1 MSDVLANKKLPRA
14 IRAGQAWKGSG
25 PDSSVDANELLL
37 VRGTKTK
44 LKTKYLK
51 VFSPA
56 ANKKKVLPEH
66 CIGRFSTRPYDVRV
80 YLPEIVHH
88 LKDPF
93 PLQAVLF
100 INSETAQDIP
110 VFLMSSI
117 ITLKSQSVD
126 TSLIATSTLNDD
138 ISKGQI
144 VDIPFD
150 LDIEV
155 SIVFVLRLCRLSTYA
170 QHGSRCCMVYIVPN
184 LRGAAP
190 RLKDCLYKPVLYMRY
205 IARVGCVCIAK

>member
-14 IRAGQAWKGSG
+14 VRAGQAWKGSG

-37 VRGTKTK
+37 VRGTRTK

-56 ANKKKVLPEH
+56 ANKKKALPEH

-80 YLPEIVHH
+80 YLVHH
-88 LKDPF
+88 LKDLF

-100 INSETAQDIP
+100 INSETAQYIP

-150 LDIEV
+150 LDVEV
-155 SIVFVLRLCRLSTYA
+155 SSVFVLWLAEPL
-170 QHGSRCCMVYIVPN
+170 
-184 LRGAAP
+184 
-190 RLKDCLYKPVLYMRY
+190 
-205 IARVGCVCIAK
+205 

>member
-1 MSDVLANKKLPRA
+1 MPLHQPNSSSLLQKGFTFERVSDILANKKLPKV
-14 IRAGQAWKGSG
+14 IRATQMWKGSG

-37 VRGTKTK
+37 VRGTKMK

-56 ANKKKVLPEH
+56 MNKKKALPEH

-110 VFLMSSI
+110 VFLMSSVV
-117 ITLKSQSVD
+117 TLKSQSVD

-138 ISKGQI
+138 IEKAQI

-155 SIVFVLRLCRLSTYA
+155 SVYYLYGGCLRLGQA
-170 QHGSRCCMVYIVPN
+170 QYLG
-184 LRGAAP
+184 L
-190 RLKDCLYKPVLYMRY
+190 
-205 IARVGCVCIAK
+205 CIC